1 MKNIPEFDKEKCNC
15 CGLCISV
22 CVCGGFVIVQNTIAF
37 NDEAVCDECQQCE
50 LVCPTG
56 AITFP
61 FEIIEE
67 S

>member
-1 MKNIPEFDKEKCNC
+1 MPEFDKVKCNQ
-15 CGLCISV
+15 CGLCVSV
-22 CVCGGFVIVQNTIAF
+22 CLCGGFIVIENTISL
-37 NDEAVCDECQQCE
+37 NCDAVCDDCEQCE

-67 S
+67 P